1 MEFTKNNRT
10 GYTQAIISILI
21 IFCTFMP
28 FYKGGIDNGYYSYYK
43 TTSAMLEF
51 TTYLAINKK
60 VYLGIFFVI
69 SMMLQLINIFAQPR
83 KNNAIL
89 PILAGITGGISILM
103 LHSQIDEVEKN
114 GIKISYSWGFF
125 LMLALM
131 ALQIIIQII
140 SNKEADEEKLTHEK
154 LFKEEKATTHEK
166 NEESAEEAITETKT
180 EASSPEPVIPNKVEE
195 IDEQLKKEMQETD
208 MLKEELRMLKAK
220 AEQIEME
227 KKKQQE
233 KIEQERQEREKLQE
247 EIAQLKEMLK
257 NDEKNA

>member
-140 SNKEADEEKLTHEK
+140 SNKEADEEKLTHDDIEK
-154 LFKEEKATTHEK
+154 LFKQEETSPCEK
-166 NEESAEEAITETKT
+166 DKDLTAEVTPETESAA
-180 EASSPEPVIPNKVEE
+180 AAPEPAVQNMNKG
-195 IDEQLKKEMQETD
+195 IAEQLKKEMQETD
-208 MLKEELRMLKAK
+208 KLKEELRMLKAK

-227 KKKQQE
+227 KK
-233 KIEQERQEREKLQE
+233 LQE